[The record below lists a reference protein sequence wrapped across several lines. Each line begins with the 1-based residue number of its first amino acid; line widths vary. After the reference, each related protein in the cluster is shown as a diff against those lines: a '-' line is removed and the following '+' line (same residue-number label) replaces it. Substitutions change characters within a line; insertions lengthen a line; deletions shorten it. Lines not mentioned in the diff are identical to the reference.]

1 MRDAALWDALVRHP
15 GRCQAATQ
23 PSPRPPRAWQQRRP
37 SPRWRPHYHQDGGRA
52 LTKMAEGALPP
63 LPEAHGQV
71 VPSRPSM
78 AEASGEGPRLPE
90 LLETGWRLLEEVEA
104 STEPSS
110 GAPSV
115 QAKVRQ
121 GLGALQ
127 RAAAMVEELELFR

>member
-1 MRDAALWDALVRHP
+1 
-15 GRCQAATQ
+15 
-23 PSPRPPRAWQQRRP
+23 
-37 SPRWRPHYHQDGGRA
+37 
-52 LTKMAEGALPP
+52 MAEGALPP

>member
-1 MRDAALWDALVRHP
+1 MRRSALRYAPRSVRSHSVTAVPRAHGPRRPGPALTKMAAPLAPKWR
-15 GRCQAATQ
+15 
-23 PSPRPPRAWQQRRP
+23 PRP
-37 SPRWRPHYHQDGGRA
+37 HQDGGRGVA
-52 LTKMAEGALPP
+52 AVTGSGRQA
-63 LPEAHGQV
+63 

-78 AEASGEGPRLPE
+78 AEAPGEGPRLAE

-127 RAAAMVEELELFR
+127 QAAAMVEELQLFR